1 MALKKIMDIH
11 FDCTMCGKCCHDLK
25 LPLGVDEAIAWL
37 RRGNDIQILCEA
49 VPWPE
54 EPAADNLVAQHKR
67 RRSFPAL
74 SGDLPTR
81 VVVILA
87 GAFEGACPNLQA
99 DLRCGIYQDRPRV
112 CRIYPAEINPFIQLA
127 PEQKG
132 CPPEA
137 WSASHPV
144 FIKGG
149 RLVRAETLALVEES
163 RAIDAADAM
172 VKAAA
177 CALLDIDTAALA
189 NEGFVV
195 HSRPHE
201 QALLALEQARGQS
214 TSDDRLQD
222 WRFVSNRHETV
233 ATLGSVG
240 AVGSLVSGMDTPGFA
255 YLGFFAA
262 SGPG

>member
-1 MALKKIMDIH
+1 MDIH

-37 RRGNDIQILCEA
+37 RRGDDIQILCEA

-54 EPAADNLVAQHKR
+54 EPAADNLPAQHKK

-81 VVVILA
+81 IVVILA
-87 GAFEGACPNLQA
+87 ASFEGACPQLQP
-99 DLRCGIYQDRPRV
+99 DLRCGIYEERPRV
-112 CRIYPAEINPFIQLA
+112 CRIYPAEINPFIPLV
-127 PEQKG
+127 PEQKA

-149 RLVRAETLALVEES
+149 QLVRAETLALIEES
-163 RAIDAADAM
+163 RSIDAADTM

-177 CALLDIDTAALA
+177 CALLGINAAALA

-195 HSRPHE
+195 HSPRRDL
-201 QALLALEQARGQS
+201 ALAALEQARGRE
-214 TSDDRLQD
+214 TVDEVLQD
-222 WRFVSNRHETV
+222 WRFVSNRRETV
-233 ATLGSVG
+233 ATLGAVG
-240 AVGSLVSGMDTPGFA
+240 AEGSLVTQADASAFE
-255 YLGFFAA
+255 YLGFFPA
-262 SGPG
+262 S